1 MENQSSSSQNGSGQS
16 ALNRLSHLEKEN
28 KSLREENA
36 RLRSSNQESI
46 QSFEER
52 LKDEGALKQ
61 SGQRFK
67 TVFEQSILGKKIIGE
82 DLRIIQVNG
91 ALQKMLGYSQ
101 KELVGTNIITYSHPH
116 FVYTWQELQKKLWKE
131 NIPSFGIETCLV
143 RKDGS
148 SFWCKVTS
156 ILFADDGHTLGY
168 TILEDISERKKVE
181 EKLKKLYDA
190 QEIVT
195 HTVAHDLKNP
205 IHIIKTLSSI
215 LKKDVQGLQEVNAQ
229 KHAQSLTHLEMIE
242 GSCDKAYSIIK
253 DLLLIGEIELGKQ
266 AFEKQTTEMKGFIEP
281 LLYPL
286 QLHAKEKEISLH
298 FECPQEQVYVQ
309 INREKFLRVIENL
322 VSNAIKF
329 TPIGGQVWVGLKKEP
344 QKVILQVRDTG
355 VGIPEPLQSSIF
367 QKFTKAGRQGTEG
380 EETTGLGL
388 YIVKQIIDLHRGKI
402 YFKSQENKGT
412 SFFIELL

>member
-1 MENQSSSSQNGSGQS
+1 MENQSLSNQNGSRHS
-16 ALNRLSHLEKEN
+16 ALDRLSGLEAEN
-28 KSLREENA
+28 KALREQIA
-36 RLRSSNQESI
+36 FLRSSNQATTDKD
-46 QSFEER
+46 EER
-52 LKDEGALKQ
+52 LSNQQALHE
-61 SGQRFK
+61 SGHRFK

-82 DLRIIQVNG
+82 NLRILQVNP
-91 ALQKMLGYSQ
+91 ALQKMLGYSE
-101 KELVGTNIITYSHPH
+101 KELVGTNIIAYAHPH
-116 FVYTWQELQKKLWKE
+116 FVYTWKELQKKLWTE

-156 ILFADDGHTLGY
+156 ILFQDDGYTLGY

-215 LKKDVQGLQEVNAQ
+215 LKKDVQGLQEVNAKKQ
-229 KHAQSLTHLEMIE
+229 AQSLTHLDMIE
-242 GSCDKAYSIIK
+242 GSCEKAYSIIK

-266 AFEKQTTEMKGFIEP
+266 PLVKQATEMKSFIEP

-298 FECPQEQVYVQ
+298 FECPQEQVYGQ

-329 TPIGGQVWVGLKKEP
+329 TKVGGQVRVGLKKES
-344 QKVILQVRDTG
+344 QKVILQVSDTG

-367 QKFTKAGRQGTEG
+367 QKFTQAGRQGTEG

-388 YIVKQIIDLHRGKI
+388 YIVKQIIELHRGKI
-402 YFKSQENKGT
+402 YFESQENKGT
-412 SFFIELL
+412 TFFIELM